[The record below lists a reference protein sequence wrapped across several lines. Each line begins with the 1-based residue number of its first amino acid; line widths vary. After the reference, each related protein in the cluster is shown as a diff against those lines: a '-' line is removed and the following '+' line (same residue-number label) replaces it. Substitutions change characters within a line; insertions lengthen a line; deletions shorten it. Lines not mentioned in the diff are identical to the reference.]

1 MRNAWVLLLAT
12 TLAACESAPVIE
24 RPDGLFQDDLFAA
37 PSVRISAADVF
48 ALSPEM
54 RRYVHVDI
62 AGRLHSEGPQ
72 RGLVA
77 ALYDKNELKL
87 DYDAQETRNAA
98 GTFAAKAGNCLSL
111 VIMTAAFAKEL
122 RMPVRYQKVLVDN
135 SWSRSG
141 DFYFSS
147 GHVNLTLGVA
157 RTGTSILDFETAR
170 MTVDFL
176 GAEDV
181 IGRRVVI
188 IKENTVVAM
197 YMNNRAAE
205 ALAQGQVNDAY
216 WWARAAIGQDPGFLN
231 SYDTLG
237 VVYLRHGNLPP
248 AERALNRALE
258 HEPENPQ
265 VMSNLAVVLNAE
277 GRVEEA
283 NTLTRKLEQL
293 QPYPPFHFFDLGMTA
308 MRNGDYQAAK
318 RLFSREVERDP
329 YYHEFHFWL
338 AVADFNLGDLDH
350 ARAQLA
356 LAMEYSPS
364 PKQHAVYAAK
374 LDRIRALH
382 PE

>member
-12 TLAACESAPVIE
+12 TLAGCESAPIFE
-24 RPDGLFQDDLFAA
+24 RPEGLFQDDLFAA

-54 RRYVHVDI
+54 RHYVRVDI

-157 RTGTSILDFETAR
+157 RTGTSILDFESAR

-181 IGRRVVI
+181 IGRRLVI
-188 IKENTVVAM
+188 IKENTVIAM

-216 WWARAAIGQDPGFLN
+216 WWTRAAIGQDPGFLN

-237 VVYLRHGNLPP
+237 VVYLQHGNLPQ
-248 AERALNRALE
+248 AERALNRAFE
-258 HEPENPQ
+258 HEPENLQ
-265 VMSNLAVVLNAE
+265 VMSNLALVLNSE

-283 NTLTRKLEQL
+283 NALTRKLEQL
-293 QPYPPFHFFDLGMTA
+293 QPYPPFHFFNLGMTA
-308 MRNGDYQAAK
+308 MSNGDYQAAK
-318 RLFSREVERDP
+318 QLFSREVERDP

-338 AVADFNLGDLDH
+338 AVANLNLGDLDH
-350 ARAQLA
+350 ARRQLA

-364 PKQHAVYAAK
+364 PKLQAVYAAK